1 MNLKIPDNVRGS
13 RRSSSAD
20 FSKSP
25 EIKSLPKRSISANS
39 SNEKKKE
46 SDDFKSNQIPT
57 SSILKT
63 SSSPRNRRKHVKFN
77 SKDFYH
83 QISDENKSI
92 AAPTKPKL
100 EMKLNWIMSV
110 ANNDQ
115 GQIKSLKT
123 IENFDK
129 TIKAI
134 DDRYIAKYDS
144 IFKQEVTDSK
154 SKEET
159 PKSRSPRSTS
169 VEDLNAMYVFE
180 CKKWLAKD
188 SADRKIERIIK
199 VTSIL
204 NS

>member
-1 MNLKIPDNVRGS
+1 MNLKIPEDIRRGS

-25 EIKSLPKRSISANS
+25 ETKTIPKRSISANS
-39 SNEKKKE
+39 SNEKKKD
-46 SDDFKSNQIPT
+46 SDEIKSNQIPT

-92 AAPTKPKL
+92 AAKPKL

-115 GQIKSLKT
+115 GQIKSMKT

-134 DDRYIAKYDS
+134 DERHIAKYDS
-144 IFKQEVTDSK
+144 IFKQESTDSK
-154 SKEET
+154 TKEEN
-159 PKSRSPRSTS
+159 PKSRSPRP
-169 VEDLNAMYVFE
+169 VNMDDLNAMYVFE

-188 SADRKIERIIK
+188 SPDRKIERIIK
-199 VTSIL
+199 VTNIL